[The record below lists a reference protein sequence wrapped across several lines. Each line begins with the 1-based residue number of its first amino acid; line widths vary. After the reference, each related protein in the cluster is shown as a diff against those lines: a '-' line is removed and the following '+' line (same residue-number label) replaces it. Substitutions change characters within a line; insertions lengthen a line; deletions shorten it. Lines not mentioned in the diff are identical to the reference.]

1 MAEETIE
8 HSGMADVAA
17 TAQTGNRKPMI
28 SYFLAKDAVD
38 DSSLDG
44 FLVRG
49 TASEETRKRL
59 ALVREAG
66 RDEGLKL
73 HMLFR
78 QPGGFSLLFLW
89 AKPNYPLPRHSHGS
103 DCLYYIATGSIIV
116 GNNTLRAGDG
126 FFVPG
131 DCLYVYTGG
140 PEGAEVLEIRHGV
153 DFVTSVVPDIPEKR
167 VQAELEL
174 VQANVE
180 RWKEMQYGP
189 TFAANLAG
197 G

>member
-1 MAEETIE
+1 MTEKTIE
-8 HSGMADVAA
+8 QTGTADVSA
-17 TAQTGNRKPMI
+17 TSQTDNRKPMV
-28 SYFLAKDAVD
+28 SYFLAKDAID
-38 DSSLDG
+38 DSSLGG

-59 ALVREAG
+59 AVVREAG

-78 QPGGFSLLFLW
+78 QPGGFSLLLVW
-89 AKPNYPLPRHSHGS
+89 AKPNYPLPRHSHGT

-116 GNNTLRAGDG
+116 GNKTLRAGDG
-126 FFVPG
+126 FFVPR

-153 DFVTSVVPDIPEKR
+153 DAVTTVVPEIPEKR
-167 VQAELEL
+167 VQTELEL
-174 VQANVE
+174 VQANAE
-180 RWKEMQYGP
+180 RWKEMQLAP
-189 TFAANLAG
+189 TFAANLAAS
-197 G
+197 